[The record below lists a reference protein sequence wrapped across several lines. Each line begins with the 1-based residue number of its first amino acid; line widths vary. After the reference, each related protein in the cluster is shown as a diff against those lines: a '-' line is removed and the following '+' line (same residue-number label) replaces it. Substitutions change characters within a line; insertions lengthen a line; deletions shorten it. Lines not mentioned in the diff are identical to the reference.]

1 MIEHYIHVFVQWDG
15 LFSVYIKGS
24 MYSSISFPFD
34 EKNLT
39 PEEVG
44 QLMGGN

>member
-1 MIEHYIHVFVQWDG
+1 MIEFFIAIFPQWDG

-24 MYSSISFPFD
+24 KYSPISFPFD